1 MLQIINI
8 ENELFKISER
18 RKNKDG
24 NKDESKKLAIFF
36 DSLTT
41 HMKYKKCK
49 FYLTTLSPTKNM
61 YQK

>member
-18 RKNKDG
+18 RKNRDG
-24 NKDESKKLAIFF
+24 NKDESKMLAIFF

-41 HMKYKKCK
+41 HRKH
-49 FYLTTLSPTKNM
+49 TTM
-61 YQK
+61 